1 MQDFIVMKT
10 IGNGTNKAKSVVIKQ
25 MGNKAK
31 FSKSFKAVGNIPELY
46 SGMIIGLEL
55 DKNFIT
61 DYSLFLSKRNTQIL
75 EKQEIDLEE
84 YQEILDRHSVLKKN
98 RIGWNIARLDI
109 KELYEVLP
117 FAMVD
122 KIHKKTINNAIEEKR
137 ISAINSKILKIGRSK
152 RQIIYNMND
161 YIEYFDK
168 IEEQGAYEQLKVTNK
183 IKIFQKENKFLLEK
197 GTIWDKELKDKE
209 EFIKENIKQREK
221 REYSLL
227 TTKEIEDFIE
237 IIKNNGYEQ
246 EQLNTLWSLK
256 DSTPC
261 VITGGAGVGKSY
273 VIQAIIN
280 CYSKYYGTD
289 NILLVAPTGK
299 ASRRLSE
306 STGLPANTIHK
317 ALKKSVDSGFT
328 YYNYYNALP
337 HRLIIVD
344 ESSMIDVELM
354 YDLLRAVNETSKIIF
369 VGDHNQLYPVGYGEP
384 FFDFLNTLEVFKL
397 TINHRQAEGTDIL
410 TNAQRVL
417 QGKEIISGQGV
428 TIRNIPYAEIG
439 SIANTNNENTQIM
452 SPFNDLNKKINDFL
466 KKGERNFN
474 VGDKIITLV
483 NTEEYCNG
491 DIGKVMRID
500 DEEEIIEA
508 KIEDKNIQIPF
519 KDLKNISLA
528 YSLTIHKMQGSE
540 AKKIICFLP
549 TNRKIDKRMLYT
561 AITRAK
567 KELEIYYYTPIE
579 LKERN

>member
-10 IGNGTNKAKSVVIKQ
+10 IGKGTNKAKSVVIKQ

-369 VGDHNQLYPVGYGEP
+369 VGDHNQL
-384 FFDFLNTLEVFKL
+384 
-397 TINHRQAEGTDIL
+397 
-410 TNAQRVL
+410 
-417 QGKEIISGQGV
+417 
-428 TIRNIPYAEIG
+428 
-439 SIANTNNENTQIM
+439 
-452 SPFNDLNKKINDFL
+452 
-466 KKGERNFN
+466 
-474 VGDKIITLV
+474 
-483 NTEEYCNG
+483 
-491 DIGKVMRID
+491 
-500 DEEEIIEA
+500 
-508 KIEDKNIQIPF
+508 
-519 KDLKNISLA
+519 
-528 YSLTIHKMQGSE
+528 
-540 AKKIICFLP
+540 
-549 TNRKIDKRMLYT
+549 
-561 AITRAK
+561 
-567 KELEIYYYTPIE
+567 
-579 LKERN
+579 

>member
-10 IGNGTNKAKSVVIKQ
+10 IGKGTNKAKSVVIKQ

-491 DIGKVMRID
+491 DIGKVIRID

-540 AKKIICFLP
+540 AKRIICFLP

>member
-10 IGNGTNKAKSVVIKQ
+10 IGKGTNKAKSVVIKQ

-237 IIKNNGYEQ
+237 TIKNNGYEQ

>member
-491 DIGKVMRID
+491 DIGKVIRID
-500 DEEEIIEA
+500 DEEEIIEV

>member
-10 IGNGTNKAKSVVIKQ
+10 IGKGTNKAKSVVIKQ

-109 KELYEVLP
+109 NELYEVLP

-540 AKKIICFLP
+540 AKRIICFLP

>member
-10 IGNGTNKAKSVVIKQ
+10 IGKGTNKAKSVVIKQ

-491 DIGKVMRID
+491 DIGKVIRID

>member
-10 IGNGTNKAKSVVIKQ
+10 IGKGTNKAKSVVIKQ

>member
-10 IGNGTNKAKSVVIKQ
+10 IGKGTNKAKSVVIKQ

-109 KELYEVLP
+109 NELYEVLP

-491 DIGKVMRID
+491 DIGKVIRID

-540 AKKIICFLP
+540 AKRIICFLP

>member
-10 IGNGTNKAKSVVIKQ
+10 IGKGTNKAKSVVIKQ

-109 KELYEVLP
+109 NELYEVLP

-491 DIGKVMRID
+491 DIGKVIRID
-500 DEEEIIEA
+500 DEEEIIEV

>member
-10 IGNGTNKAKSVVIKQ
+10 IGKGTNKAKSVVIKQ

-75 EKQEIDLEE
+75 EKQEIDLEK

-109 KELYEVLP
+109 NELYEVLP

-491 DIGKVMRID
+491 DIGKVIRID
-500 DEEEIIEA
+500 DEEEIIEV

-540 AKKIICFLP
+540 AKRIICFLP